1 MSKKR
6 KSTLTN
12 VGLYYALSPKKDKN
26 LTDALAFNELVQNQ
40 PCENKALG
48 YTFWKSFS
56 KKK

>member
-12 VGLYYALSPKKDKN
+12 IGLYYALSPKKDKN
-26 LTDALAFNELVQNQ
+26 LTDALAVNELVQNQ
-40 PCENKALG
+40 PWENKALG
-48 YTFWKSFS
+48 YTFWKCFS